1 MTTRTINKARSAFLI
16 MEVFVKKFLIILML
30 ITCVIISH
38 TACGVN
44 KDGGSNGTT
53 KDPVSKEGFF
63 FDTICTISI
72 YDMDDMSQA
81 KAEKLLEYA
90 YKEAERYEKIFSR
103 QIEGS
108 DLWTLNNKGF
118 IEMSAEAIK
127 PLEAGIKYGDLSHGA
142 FDITMG
148 SVLDLWDFHK
158 DSGTGNLPDESELK
172 KRLETVGYKDVSI
185 EKNKDGSGKITIAKP
200 GQIIDLGGVAKGYIC
215 DEISGFLK
223 KHGVKSAIVNLGGN
237 ITVIGKKPNG
247 EAFKVGIEKP
257 YSDRKDIIGAVDMN
271 NQTIVTSGIYERY
284 VEVDGKKYHHILD
297 PNTGWPIDTDVVS
310 VTVVSKFGNS
320 MECDAMSTTLLLLGS
335 EKGMKLVEKNK
346 DMEALFQLKNGDM
359 INTSGFKYEKR

>member
-1 MTTRTINKARSAFLI
+1 M
-16 MEVFVKKFLIILML
+16 
-30 ITCVIISH
+30 CVIISH

-44 KDGGSNGTT
+44 NDGGSNNAT
-53 KDPVSKEGFF
+53 KEPVSKEGFF

-72 YDMDDMSQA
+72 YDMDEMSQD
-81 KAEKLLEYA
+81 KAEKLLDDA

-108 DLWTLNNKGF
+108 DLWKLNNEGS
-118 IEMSAEAIK
+118 IELSAEAIK
-127 PLEAGIKYGDLSHGA
+127 PLETGLKYGDLSEGA
-142 FDITMG
+142 FDITTG
-148 SVLDLWDFHK
+148 AVLDLWDFHK
-158 DSGTGNLPDESELK
+158 DSSAGNLPDPGELE
-172 KRLETVGYKDVSI
+172 KRLSTVGYKDVKV
-185 EKNKDGSGKITIAKP
+185 EKAKDGSGKVTLGKE
-200 GQIIDLGGVAKGYIC
+200 GQVVDLGGVAKGYIC
-215 DEISGFLK
+215 DEMSNYLK

-237 ITVIGKKPNG
+237 ITVIGKKPGG

-257 YSDRKDIIGAVDMN
+257 YSDRKDIIGAVDME

-297 PNTGWPIDTDVVS
+297 PKTGWPIDTDVVS

-320 MECDAMSTTLLLLGS
+320 MECDAMSTTILLLGS
-335 EKGMKLVEKNK
+335 EKGIKLVEKNK